1 MLPQGR
7 YELSDTRVL
16 ARVNL
21 RELARKVEEISVIL
35 EAEGFHTLPGE
46 LLKIS
51 ERLTEC
57 REALERVTGSA
68 K

>member
-1 MLPQGR
+1 LK
-7 YELSDTRVL
+7 ETTVL

-21 RELARKVEEISVIL
+21 RELARRVEEISVTL
-35 EAEGFHTLPGE
+35 EQEGFATIPGE
-46 LLKIS
+46 LLEVS
-51 ERLTEC
+51 EKLTEC